1 MLTEGMI
8 HLPILPASAPPRA
21 ASCALINA
29 SRATFRAPLVTAA
42 SFFFVAQPWGWSSPK
57 MREMH
62 GNAEFMSEHVN
73 LQVKFM
79 NEKLE
84 FLVGFTSENGDE
96 CGKNW
101 DLST

>member
-1 MLTEGMI
+1 
-8 HLPILPASAPPRA
+8 
-21 ASCALINA
+21 
-29 SRATFRAPLVTAA
+29 
-42 SFFFVAQPWGWSSPK
+42 

-73 LQVKFM
+73 FQVKFR
-79 NEKLE
+79 NENLD
-84 FLVGFTSENGDE
+84 FLVGFSNENGDE

>member
-1 MLTEGMI
+1 MDSPGVLFQAPTG
-8 HLPILPASAPPRA
+8 HKFSPGKTLQHILSSAPW
-21 ASCALINA
+21 
-29 SRATFRAPLVTAA
+29 
-42 SFFFVAQPWGWSSPK
+42 PW
-57 MREMH
+57 EMH
-62 GNAEFMSEHVN
+62 GNAAFMSEHVN